1 MIDTARTVLRTTSAA
16 KAAGAETVVVCA
28 VHPVLSGAS
37 AEMIESSHVTKLM
50 VTDTIPLSES
60 ARASKKIHTVSIA
73 PMLAEVI
80 KRVHFE
86 ESISSIFNEI

>member
-1 MIDTARTVLRTTSAA
+1 MER
-16 KAAGAETVVVCA
+16 
-28 VHPVLSGAS
+28 
-37 AEMIESSHVTKLM
+37 IESSPIRKLM

-60 ARASKKIHTVSIA
+60 AKACNKIHTVSIA

>member
-1 MIDTARTVLRTTSAA
+1 
-16 KAAGAETVVVCA
+16 
-28 VHPVLSGAS
+28 
-37 AEMIESSHVTKLM
+37 
-50 VTDTIPLSES
+50 VTDTIPLSEG
-60 ARASKKIHTVSIA
+60 ARACNKIRTVSIA

>member
-1 MIDTARTVLRTTSAA
+1 MRTTNAA
-16 KAAGAETVVVCA
+16 KAAGAGRVEVCA
-28 VHPVLSGAS
+28 VHPVLSGACV
-37 AEMIESSHVTKLM
+37 EMIESSPITKLM

-60 ARASKKIHTVSIA
+60 ARDCKKIRTVSIA